1 MFWIK
6 EHISSHLYLDFFKQ
20 RRIIRIFI
28 QIEGFQYLSS
38 LGSKQYEEHMV
49 SWRPPKNLRKRH
61 SSHWLAWIYNW
72 KDGQKRGMSECRN
85 AGTLLKNNRGT
96 APELDGSE
104 QDSSVVAA
112 RDWRWLKAREYFPHL
127 QEHFPWQA
135 YGNHAIGLLEILRA
149 KSFLIT
155 SWRLSCNFP
164 HVQIRQH
171 FGLIFLLFLDL
182 LRIGH

>member
-112 RDWRWLKAREYFPHL
+112 RDFSDDWRQPGVLSTGQP
-127 QEHFPWQA
+127 
-135 YGNHAIGLLEILRA
+135 YGFQPRDWNCWKSWGPRA
-149 KSFLIT
+149 FWSLHGGMQQTFHMYRFDTLDWSF
-155 SWRLSCNFP
+155 CF
-164 HVQIRQH
+164 
-171 FGLIFLLFLDL
+171 
-182 LRIGH
+182 

>member
-112 RDWRWLKAREYFPHL
+112 RDF
-127 QEHFPWQA
+127 
-135 YGNHAIGLLEILRA
+135 
-149 KSFLIT
+149 SDD
-155 SWRLSCNFP
+155 WRLRSTFHDN
-164 HVQIRQH
+164 HMATTR
-171 FGLIFLLFLDL
+171 LDCWKSWGPRAFWSL
-182 LRIGH
+182 HGGMQQTFHMSTDSTALWIDLSSVFRFVANRSLGD